1 MPFLDELDL
10 LLAFLPHA
18 LPFDQLPALCLLF
31 DPIAHG
37 RYHHH
42 QPEKARRRDLVLV
55 QRHRERDAN
64 KDARGHDNGEDDGA
78 KILDGVEDEEL
89 SDRGADREEEE
100 VDLDLRVATDEGEGR
115 PEHAVMEQ
123 SDQRQRGGEG
133 RGREHQL
140 DHGKV
145 AVSLEHATLPLG
157 IDETMRCTSDVFRL
171 TRKVC
176 MTLAL
181 WTYLTSETVEEQKQE
196 KQQDPGPLGT
206 TFFSV
211 DIRVERQV
219 VGGRHEHGNSDP
231 GENRHKVVILGICC
245 VRGKRTLFLL

>member
-64 KDARGHDNGEDDGA
+64 KNARGHDNGEDDGA

-89 SDRGADREEEE
+89 SDSGAYREEEE
-100 VDLDLRVATDEGEGR
+100 VDLNLGVAADEGEVLE
-115 PEHAVMEQ
+115 PAVEQ
-123 SDQRQRGGEG
+123 EAGG
-133 RGREHQL
+133 
-140 DHGKV
+140 HGKRGSDLSAEQYIAGYRGQAEERKGNDALPKPIQQQAGDDP
-145 AVSLEHATLPLG
+145 AV
-157 IDETMRCTSDVFRL
+157 
-171 TRKVC
+171 
-176 MTLAL
+176 
-181 WTYLTSETVEEQKQE
+181 EQ
-196 KQQDPGPLGT
+196 DGT
-206 TFFSV
+206 NPAAS
-211 DIRVERQV
+211 RPR
-219 VGGRHEHGNSDP
+219 
-231 GENRHKVVILGICC
+231 
-245 VRGKRTLFLL
+245 